1 LETGATGA
9 IGGLQGY
16 RPLYSLSIPLIVV
29 IERYPSYSTHLIVNL
44 SLNSIQ
50 KIDQFSQYRENSD
63 DSDASDSFISEG
75 VAEYEV
81 VLNGETFSDD
91 EEDSLLPTIEEEEEE
106 EVPRV
111 ASGSRFN
118 SIGSRMLALIR
129 MRDMGK
135 DIDFEAIQAETGISR
150 SSVYKLKKKAI
161 DRGLNWDSGRIEPS
175 YVDDVSRSGRPLL
188 SKETK
193 DLIEKIMTQN
203 STTRG
208 YSCVKI
214 AILVS
219 ATPGQVEVSASS
231 VHRTLKERGY
241 GTFKRTVKPGLNATQ
256 KNIRLKW
263 CEEHK
268 DWTLEDWKNVI
279 FLDETS
285 VQLSA
290 VRGRR
295 RIWRKK
301 SKIYYPYIVT
311 TR

>member
-1 LETGATGA
+1 
-9 IGGLQGY
+9 
-16 RPLYSLSIPLIVV
+16 
-29 IERYPSYSTHLIVNL
+29 
-44 SLNSIQ
+44 
-50 KIDQFSQYRENSD
+50 
-63 DSDASDSFISEG
+63 
-75 VAEYEV
+75 
-81 VLNGETFSDD
+81 
-91 EEDSLLPTIEEEEEE
+91 
-106 EVPRV
+106 
-111 ASGSRFN
+111 
-118 SIGSRMLALIR
+118 MLALIR
-129 MRDMGK
+129 MRDIGK

-301 SKIYYPYIVT
+301 NEVYYPHVVT